1 MSRRVLRY
9 AASRRQ
15 RRSCLTLVL
24 PSHRTIPHPQSC
36 QLQLPPPLR
45 RPYQYLPPKILRR
58 LQLAVTV
65 TDAPRTGAALA
76 PRALVPFHAESTLWP
91 YPRAP
96 LDDRDD
102 IVELDFADTSALS
115 DVDAFERQRRN
126 GKNGAKHSKRDRAR
140 EREEIERSWDVP
152 GDAQRIIPNV
162 NANAGAAQPAQI
174 RLLQTP
180 SRTGPS
186 VPRATPP
193 PKANHST
200 PPIKST
206 PEGAPSSDKSKP
218 KNNSVAVANGPKVQ
232 VPAVAASDALAKPAV
247 TTAIVEAMRGRVN
260 GTEQVA
266 PTADR
271 TEFVREVLTLIH
283 VRVVLFVFLSRPNLI
298 AICE

>member
-1 MSRRVLRY
+1 V
-9 AASRRQ
+9 
-15 RRSCLTLVL
+15 
-24 PSHRTIPHPQSC
+24 
-36 QLQLPPPLR
+36 
-45 RPYQYLPPKILRR
+45 
-58 LQLAVTV
+58 VTV

-76 PRALVPFHAESTLWP
+76 PRELVPFHTDSTLWP

-115 DVDAFERQRRN
+115 DVDAFERQRQN

-152 GDAQRIIPNV
+152 GDAQRINPSV
-162 NANAGAAQPAQI
+162 NAAQPAQI

-180 SRTGPS
+180 SRT
-186 VPRATPP
+186 RATPP

-206 PEGAPSSDKSKP
+206 AETTPCSDKSKP
-218 KNNSVAVANGPKVQ
+218 RPSSVANGPKVQ
-232 VPAVAASDALAKPAV
+232 VPASDALAKPAV

-260 GTEQVA
+260 GSEQAA

-283 VRVVLFVFLSRPNLI
+283 VRNLLLFLFRLPYLI
-298 AICE
+298 IIIL